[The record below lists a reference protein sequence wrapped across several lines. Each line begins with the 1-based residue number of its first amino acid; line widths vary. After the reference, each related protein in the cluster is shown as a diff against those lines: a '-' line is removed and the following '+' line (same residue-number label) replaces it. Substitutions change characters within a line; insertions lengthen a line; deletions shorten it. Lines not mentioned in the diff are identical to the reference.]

1 MTPNALLSAGVL
13 IHFGE
18 PDWNLKSLVNAARCP
33 LKGGDC
39 CLVILTP
46 GFYLGRRRAQPGPH
60 PNRLAGALQALPE
73 VPGGNPLYRGVSP
86 SFDDSHGLGG
96 QAKCL
101 GRGWQCQQPKPFV
114 CHRTPDGG
122 TVYLLFSP
130 GDRRALGACF
140 CPPVSVVVDLT
151 TRNEPH
157 GHFS

>member
-86 SFDDSHGLGG
+86 SFDDSHGLG
-96 QAKCL
+96 
-101 GRGWQCQQPKPFV
+101 
-114 CHRTPDGG
+114 
-122 TVYLLFSP
+122 S
-130 GDRRALGACF
+130 RRNALGGGGSASSLSRSCVTEHRMEELFICCF
-140 CPPVSVVVDLT
+140 PRGTEELWVLVSAPQSVLLLI
-151 TRNEPH
+151 
-157 GHFS
+157 